1 MTSSTTLQIEERTL
15 GDPDLDALVVA
26 AVAELNRR
34 YRVPGEP
41 DDDYPLAQDAFCL
54 VAFVDGVPAG
64 CIAREAVSEAGWEAT
79 AEMKRVFVHD
89 DFRGRGVA
97 KALVAA
103 YEAAARL
110 DGFTRVRLETGT
122 KQPEAMALYKRLGYE
137 RSTTNFGPWA
147 DSPLSVCYTKNL

>member
-41 DDDYPLAQDAFCL
+41 DDDYPLAQDACCL

-64 CIAREAVSEAGWEAT
+64 CIAREAVSEAGWE
-79 AEMKRVFVHD
+79 RVAPRTVKYWNQEPCCPAG
-89 DFRGRGVA
+89 FRPA
-97 KALVAA
+97 FLNS
-103 YEAAARL
+103 
-110 DGFTRVRLETGT
+110 
-122 KQPEAMALYKRLGYE
+122 PAM
-137 RSTTNFGPWA
+137 
-147 DSPLSVCYTKNL
+147 

>member
-1 MTSSTTLQIEERTL
+1 VTVRIEERKL

-41 DDDYPLAQDAFCL
+41 EDEYDLADDAVCL
-54 VAFVDGVPAG
+54 VALVDDVPAG
-64 CIAREAVSEAGWEAT
+64 CIAREPVEEPGWERT

-89 DFRGRGVA
+89 AFRGRGVA

-122 KQPEAMALYKRLGYE
+122 KQPEAMALYERLGYE
-137 RSTTNFGPWA
+137 RSAQRFGPWA
-147 DSPLSVCYTKNL
+147 DDPLCICYVKAL